1 MASKKTVI
9 VIFDPKNI
17 AEAVLCLTAEVLH
30 LDGGAHAGR
39 W

>member
-1 MASKKTVI
+1 M
-9 VIFDPKNI
+9 
-17 AEAVLCLTAEVLH
+17 AEAEEVTEVVLYLESARFINGEVVH

>member
-1 MASKKTVI
+1 MT
-9 VIFDPKNI
+9 DQTQNRH
-17 AEAVLCLTAEVLH
+17 CYRGLTGKILH